1 MIHFVT
7 DKSELPTTFGV
18 ADGVA
23 EGVADGITV
32 LSFEGDVLSL
42 SLGDV
47 VVTGSAVEAVPLP
60 AEAVAFGVLNAPVLS
75 EFVLSEP
82 VFPEAVSSE
91 AVSFD
96 EFCEF

>member
-1 MIHFVT
+1 MVVT
-7 DKSELPTTFGV
+7 DKSESSSTF
-18 ADGVA
+18 GVA
-23 EGVADGITV
+23 EGVADGVADGVTV

-60 AEAVAFGVLNAPVLS
+60 AEGVAFEVLNAPVLS
-75 EFVLSEP
+75 EFVLSE
-82 VFPEAVSSE
+82 AVLPE

>member
-1 MIHFVT
+1 MVVVT

-23 EGVADGITV
+23 EGAADGVTV
-32 LSFEGDVLSL
+32 LSFERDVLSL
-42 SLGDV
+42 FLGDV

-60 AEAVAFGVLNAPVLS
+60 AEGVAFGVLNAPVLS
-75 EFVLSEP
+75 EFVLSES
-82 VFPEAVSSE
+82 VLPEAVSSE

>member
-1 MIHFVT
+1 MVVVT
-7 DKSELPTTFGV
+7 DKSELPTTCGV

-23 EGVADGITV
+23 EGVADGVTV

-47 VVTGSAVEAVPLP
+47 VVTASAVEAVPLP

-75 EFVLSEP
+75 ESVLSES
-82 VFPEAVSSE
+82 VLPEAVSSE